1 MEEPLLQD
9 DPKRFVILPIK
20 HDDIWAMYKNHVNAF
35 WVPEEV
41 DLEADMK
48 DIDKL
53 SKDEFHYVKHV
64 LAFFAAIRGT
74 NAFLLYV
81 ILLLRF

>member
-1 MEEPLLQD
+1 MMEEPLLQD

-53 SKDEFHYVKHV
+53 
-64 LAFFAAIRGT
+64 
-74 NAFLLYV
+74 
-81 ILLLRF
+81 